1 MMEGGLDAKVTVTA
15 RGVVAKASS
24 KGAICAVAMA
34 STREVIELGIT
45 VTARGVVKA
54 EAGARVK
61 AELGPGVPSDE
72 GVVIIILKS
81 CNSSIVVLKR

>member
-1 MMEGGLDAKVTVTA
+1 MEGGLDAKVTVTA

-24 KGAICAVAMA
+24 KGAICVVAMA
-34 STREVIELGIT
+34 STREVIEVGIT

-61 AELGPGVPSDE
+61 AELGLGVPGDE
-72 GVVIIILKS
+72 GVAIIILQN
-81 CNSSIVVLKR
+81 CNNSKVVLKR